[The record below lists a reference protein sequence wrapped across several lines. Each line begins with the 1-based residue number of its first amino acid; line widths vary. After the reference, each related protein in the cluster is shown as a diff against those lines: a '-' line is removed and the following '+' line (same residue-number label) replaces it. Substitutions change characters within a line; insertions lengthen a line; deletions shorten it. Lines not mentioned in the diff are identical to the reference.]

1 MKRLADRSIIRV
13 EGADARSFLQG
24 VVTQDAPTPEDGA
37 RFAALLSPQGKI
49 LFDFIL
55 VPTERGYLVDCASV
69 MRDAL
74 LKRLSL
80 YRLRAAVEIV
90 AEPSLAVGFAQ
101 GKAEA
106 KGALSA
112 YEDPRTSLLGWR
124 AIAPANLMREEGG
137 DAYRDLRFRAGV
149 PQCGDDFPG
158 DSLFL
163 LDANY
168 DALHGA
174 SYSKGCFVGQEV
186 TSRMKRKSEIKK
198 RTLIA
203 VAEDTTFAAGDRLAC
218 GYGPV
223 GEIMS
228 SHGERA
234 LALVRTD
241 RLAVATGPVL
251 CNGTELRLIVP
262 PYLETQ

>member
-24 VVTQDAPTPEDGA
+24 IVTQEAPTQDDGA
-37 RFAALLSPQGKI
+37 RFSALLSPQGKI
-49 LFDFIL
+49 LFDFVL
-55 VPTERGYLVDCASV
+55 APTTRGYLVDCATA
-69 MRDAL
+69 MREAL
-74 LKRLSL
+74 LKRLAL
-80 YRLRAAVEIV
+80 YRLRAAVEIA

-101 GKAEA
+101 GEAETF
-106 KGALSA
+106 GAVAA

-124 AIAPANLMREEGG
+124 AIAHANAMSDDGG
-137 DAYRDLRFRAGV
+137 DAYRDLRYCVGV

-168 DALHGA
+168 DVLRGV

-186 TSRMKRKSEIKK
+186 TSRMKRKSEIRK

-203 VAEDTTFAAGDRLAC
+203 VAESATLAAGGKLVC
-218 GYGPV
+218 GEDPV
-223 GEIMS
+223 GEILS
-228 SHGERA
+228 SNGERA

-251 CNGTELRLIVP
+251 CDGTELQLIVP